1 MKLINQLKALA
12 GENLEKCL
20 KCTICTAYC
29 PVMAADP
36 AYPGPK
42 QAGPDQERF
51 RIMDS
56 AYFDEV
62 LKMCLNCGRCET
74 ACPNGVRIADI
85 IQRARIQYSTH
96 TPGLRDFIL
105 ANTDLMGSV
114 ATKMA
119 PLVNGAVRTPVVKGL
134 MDGVMKIDH
143 RRTFPKYSGR
153 TFEAWFRG
161 EAAPLQESFA
171 EKVRYFHGCY
181 VNYNYPQLGKDFVSV
196 MNALGYGVELLGG
209 GPSARR
215 REKCCGVALIANGQ
229 ADHARRNALHNV
241 ALLSAGSGPV
251 LTTSSTCTFT
261 LRDEYP
267 NLLGVDNSA
276 VRDSVELAVRFISRQ
291 LENGRKRL
299 VFKPDFHKKVAYHS
313 ACHAELLGWTVYS
326 IHLLRQ
332 IPGLELTVLESQ
344 CCGIAGTYGFK
355 KENYKRSQ
363 AIGESLFAQIRDTAP
378 EAVVTECETCKWQI
392 EMSAG
397 VPVRNPVSLLA
408 EALDLE
414 ASAKL
419 NR

>member
-1 MKLINQLKALA
+1 MKLINQLKTMA

-29 PVMAADP
+29 PVMAVDP
-36 AYPGPK
+36 RYPGPK

-51 RIMDS
+51 RLMDS

-74 ACPNGVRIADI
+74 ACPNGVRIPDI
-85 IQRARIQYSTH
+85 IQRARIQYNTH
-96 TPGLRDFIL
+96 APGLRDFIL

-119 PLVNGAVRTPVVKGL
+119 PLANWAVGLKPVKGI
-134 MDGVMKIDH
+134 MDGVLGIDH
-143 RRTFPKYSGR
+143 RRTFPKYTARS
-153 TFEAWFRG
+153 FESWFRR
-161 EAAPLQESFA
+161 EAAPSQGAFA
-171 EKVRYFHGCY
+171 KKVRYFHGCY

-209 GPSARR
+209 
-215 REKCCGVALIANGQ
+215 EKCCGVALIANGQ
-229 ADHARRNALHNV
+229 AEHARRNARHNV
-241 ALLSAGSGPV
+241 LRIASGEGPV

-261 LRDEYP
+261 IRDEYP
-267 NLLGVDNSA
+267 NLLGVDNSG
-276 VRDSVELAVRFISRQ
+276 VRDNLTLAVRFISLL
-291 LENGRKRL
+291 LEGGTVRL
-299 VFKPDFHKKVAYHS
+299 AFRPDFRKKVAYHS

-326 IHLLRQ
+326 IDLLRR

-355 KENYKRSQ
+355 KENYSRSQ
-363 AIGESLFAQIRDTAP
+363 AIGDGLFGQIRDAAP
-378 EAVVTECETCKWQI
+378 DAVVTECETCKWQI
-392 EMSAG
+392 EMSVG
-397 VPVRNPVSLLA
+397 VPVQNPVSLLA

-414 ASAKL
+414 GTARL
-419 NR
+419 NCR

>member
-1 MKLINQLKALA
+1 MKLINQLKTMA

-29 PVMAADP
+29 PVMAVDP
-36 AYPGPK
+36 MYPGPK

-51 RIMDS
+51 RLMDS
-56 AYFDEV
+56 AYFDDV

-74 ACPNGVRIADI
+74 ACPNGVRIPDI
-85 IQRARIQYSTH
+85 IQRARIQYGTH
-96 TPGLRDFIL
+96 APSLRDFIL

-119 PLVNGAVRTPVVKGL
+119 PVVNWTVGLKPVKGI
-134 MDGVMKIDH
+134 MDGVLGIDH
-143 RRTFPKYSGR
+143 RRSFPKYAGR
-153 TFEAWFRG
+153 TFESWFKR
-161 EAAPLQESFA
+161 EAAPAQAGFA
-171 EKVRYFHGCY
+171 KKVRYFHGCY
-181 VNYNYPQLGKDFVSV
+181 VNYNYPRLGQDFVAV

-209 GPSARR
+209 
-215 REKCCGVALIANGQ
+215 EKCCGVALIANGQ
-229 ADHARRNALHNV
+229 AEHARRNAERNIGLIK
-241 ALLSAGSGPV
+241 AGSGPV
-251 LTTSSTCTFT
+251 LTTGSTCTFT
-261 LRDEYP
+261 IRDEYP

-276 VRDSVELAVRFISRQ
+276 VREDVGLAVRFISSL
-291 LENGRKRL
+291 LESGEVRL
-299 VFKPDFHKKVAYHS
+299 AFKQGFRKKVAYHS

-326 IHLLRQ
+326 IDLLRR

-355 KENYKRSQ
+355 KENYRRSQ
-363 AIGESLFAQIRDTAP
+363 AIGEGLFEQIRTAAP

-397 VPVRNPVSLLA
+397 VPVQNPVSLLA

-414 ASAKL
+414 ATAKL
-419 NR
+419 NA